1 MLFLL
6 AYSSHE
12 NARETRFVSPL
23 PSCWNQQQNKT
34 HDSTAL
40 RSQVRDIYS
49 YKNEYMGQCDRV
61 VEIPYK
67 QIYFVAELEAM
78 Q

>member
-12 NARETRFVSPL
+12 NARETRSVSPL
-23 PSCWNQQQNKT
+23 LSYWNQQQKT
-34 HDSTAL
+34 IHDPAAL

-49 YKNEYMGQCDRV
+49 YENGYMGQCDRV

-67 QIYFVAELEAM
+67 RIYFVAELEAM